1 MIFWAG
7 KSSDDFRVIVEK
19 YPSVTLA
26 ARKLDA
32 QAVPGRNGDIIFP
45 QAAFNNYVQSYE
57 VYVSAEQL
65 RLPAAMRG
73 VAAWLCG
80 PRGYQTLSDSYDI
93 DTYREAY
100 YAGPLDVDSIL
111 HRFGRATIEF
121 NCKPQRFLRAGDTEI
136 QMETGQVLNN
146 PTPFA
151 AKPLITVS
159 GTGPGVLTV
168 GSREV
173 EIKSFLEPTV
183 ILDCEAQNAY
193 SPDGANRNGAVSAP
207 EFPELEGKMGIKWT
221 GGITAVKIRPRWWTL

>member
-1 MIFWAG
+1 MIEWAG
-7 KSSDDFRVIVEK
+7 RSSDDFRVVVER

-26 ARKLDA
+26 ARKMTT

-45 QAAFNNYVQSYE
+45 QAAFGNYVQRYE
-57 VYVSAEQL
+57 VYVSAEQI

-80 PRGYQTLSDSYDI
+80 PRGYQTLSDTYDL

-100 YAGPLDVDSIL
+100 YIGPLDVDSIL

-121 NCKPQRFLRAGDTEI
+121 NCKPQRFLRAGDAEI
-136 QMETGQVLNN
+136 QLVSGQVLNN

-151 AKPLITVS
+151 AKPLITVT

-173 EIKSFLEPTV
+173 EIKSFLKDAV

-193 SPDGANRNGAVSAP
+193 SSDGANRNGTISAP
-207 EFPELEGKMGIKWT
+207 EFPELGGKMEIKWT
-221 GGITAVKIRPRWWTL
+221 GGINAVKIKPRWWTL